1 MIMDLS
7 RLEIELK
14 KRLVYPYNWGSKQT
28 DIKDRAT
35 NFIYKTYSFE
45 TLLKRTHDFD
55 KSLRNYALNRWYN
68 FWSAM
73 AVEYLFTSH
82 SNIKANKNRSDKL
95 VDFKINNIPFDHKT
109 SIFPRGFKHSYQYAK
124 THEREL
130 IQWLYNNQ
138 SQEGRKHLK
147 NRLFIILYDYKNKE
161 HWKMKSEIGLLKLA
175 IDNYVKNFS
184 ENKLYKF
191 NFGNGEIQ
199 SDIIWITKRIK

>member
-1 MIMDLS
+1 MDLS

-82 SNIKANKNRSDKL
+82 SNIRQT
-95 VDFKINNIPFDHKT
+95 KT
-109 SIFPRGFKHSYQYAK
+109 VATSLL
-124 THEREL
+124 T
-130 IQWLYNNQ
+130 
-138 SQEGRKHLK
+138 LK
-147 NRLFIILYDYKNKE
+147 
-161 HWKMKSEIGLLKLA
+161 
-175 IDNYVKNFS
+175 
-184 ENKLYKF
+184 
-191 NFGNGEIQ
+191 
-199 SDIIWITKRIK
+199 